1 MFYFTN
7 RMFLSRMLFTMGLI
21 FFMLQYLKQGS
32 ITDPNLDDASDYRRM
47 DESMNKVG
55 FSGEE
60 KANIFRVVAAVLH
73 VGNISFE
80 DSGDTEGIIYHIF
93 FICKCNRK
101 LMRCCD
107 CKVVSPIG
115 PVSKITLWMIC
126 IMIVNT
132 RLDELSSLGN
142 FPF

>member
-1 MFYFTN
+1 MLFF
-7 RMFLSRMLFTMGLI
+7 RMLFTMGLI
-21 FFMLQYLKQGS
+21 FSMLQYLKQGS

-47 DESMNKVG
+47 DESMNRVG

-80 DSGDTEGIIYHIF
+80 DSGDTEGIIYHLF
-93 FICKCNRK
+93 FIFKCNK
-101 LMRCCD
+101 ELIFCFD

-115 PVSKITLWMIC
+115 
-126 IMIVNT
+126 
-132 RLDELSSLGN
+132 LGQ
-142 FPF
+142 

>member
-1 MFYFTN
+1 MFYFAN

-47 DESMNKVG
+47 DESMNRVG

-93 FICKCNRK
+93 FICKCN
-101 LMRCCD
+101 
-107 CKVVSPIG
+107 
-115 PVSKITLWMIC
+115 
-126 IMIVNT
+126 
-132 RLDELSSLGN
+132 
-142 FPF
+142 

>member
-1 MFYFTN
+1 
-7 RMFLSRMLFTMGLI
+7 MLFTMGLI

-80 DSGDTEGIIYHIF
+80 DSGDTEGIIYHII
-93 FICKCNRK
+93 FICKCN
-101 LMRCCD
+101 
-107 CKVVSPIG
+107 
-115 PVSKITLWMIC
+115 
-126 IMIVNT
+126 
-132 RLDELSSLGN
+132 
-142 FPF
+142 